1 MGPILT
7 LVVGVIYTAIALDY
21 GLRLNNWAMGGVF
34 LGYAF
39 SNAFLYK
46 LGGIKKPGFSPA
58 FL

>member
-1 MGPILT
+1 MLGAGEIMGPILT

-21 GLRLNNWAMGGVF
+21 GLRLNNWSMGVF

-46 LGGIKKPGFSPA
+46 LG
-58 FL
+58 